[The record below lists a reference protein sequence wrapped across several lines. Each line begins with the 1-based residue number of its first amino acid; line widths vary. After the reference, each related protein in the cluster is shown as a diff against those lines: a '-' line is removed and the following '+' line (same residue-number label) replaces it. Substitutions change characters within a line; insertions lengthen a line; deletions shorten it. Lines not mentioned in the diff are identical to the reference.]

1 MKTQRSLFEDDEPAG
16 EGVFRRL
23 PVEIRI
29 RVSELLAS
37 LLLNLLKARRGKG
50 ARDDR

>member
-1 MKTQRSLFEDDEPAG
+1 MKAQRSLFENDEG
-16 EGVFRRL
+16 SEGVFRRL
-23 PVEIRI
+23 PEEIRI